1 MSRLAVYQTTTAAEF
16 SDLLHGRPSVL
27 MRRMGRDLLAHV
39 PKRVM
44 LRVRPSW
51 LGVQVRES
59 GR

>member
-1 MSRLAVYQTTTAAEF
+1 MSRLAVHRTTTAGDF
-16 SDLLHGRPSVL
+16 SQLLHGRPSIL
-27 MRRMGRDLLAHV
+27 ARRMGRDLVAHI

-51 LGVQVRES
+51 LGVQVGET